1 MSPLNSTVVP
11 AERGDLS
18 AIPFFLLANALLLV
32 GACRAASRKTM
43 IHLPD
48 DLYLRAG

>member
-1 MSPLNSTVVP
+1 MSPVNS
-11 AERGDLS
+11 AYRLS
-18 AIPFFLLANALLLV
+18 VEIFAIPFFLLANALLLV
-32 GACRAASRKTM
+32 GTCRAASRKTM